1 MSDADFRAR
10 MRAAPLE
17 TIAAEGFE
25 LSEEEK
31 EALQQLDLSVSDEE
45 LNRQASFGG

>member
-1 MSDADFRAR
+1 